1 MKTEKNI
8 FNDEIDLITL
18 VAVLFDNFNFI
29 ISVFFASLLV
39 VIIYYFSSTNLY
51 QSDSLLEIKSENSSF
66 LPESLTKGINSGIS
80 GENSLQAEIEIY
92 RSNNTIVDA
101 IENLKK
107 ADIFDDSNI
116 PSPGE
121 VKSNLSVS
129 STKSSKSL
137 INISYVSDNPELS
150 EKLLNLLN
158 EEFISDRKNF
168 IKQSSSAGK
177 QFIRQEIPRIKILL
191 KEAEDNLNS
200 FRISTN
206 VPDVIF
212 DTNNQ
217 SNKLDRLRNRVN
229 EIEFKELELK
239 EFYKENHP
247 IYLTLTKQKKLVLN
261 QIGEIENNLPNIPTT
276 QRTVENFKR
285 EVEIYSNVLRE
296 LSSQELSLGMTEASS
311 LSNVRIINE
320 ATGAYKISPKSII
333 LLFSVVFSLVAYLI
347 LLLIHFLGDKISNFD
362 ALSDFV
368 GKENI
373 IGELPDISDKNDKIT
388 LDIAD
393 ELMNK
398 TIYEI
403 THSKIKG
410 NSIAIVSSIKGAG
423 KTELSERIY
432 EKMKSRYKVCLLD
445 LDYRKTKATD
455 EDEDEDENEKVFT
468 IDEFFSKQ
476 DTFFSE
482 ARSMRIP
489 PFEEISL
496 PDFFTSEKFIEFM
509 NIIKEEFDFVI
520 CDTPPWKLFVDS
532 KIISEHFDKLI
543 YVVCNKLSSFKDINL
558 FLKEIGSKK
567 TVQFFYNR
575 FNLYFNFLWLK
586 YQYPYYSKNYY
597 YEYTSYGQFKK
608 NLNLLSFLVESAT
621 KLKNILSIWVKSIFN
636 LLKRP

>member
-18 VAVLFDNFNFI
+18 LAVLFDNFNLI
-29 ISVFFASLLV
+29 ISIFFASLLI

-51 QSDSLLEIKSENSSF
+51 QSDSLIEIKSENSTF

-80 GENSLQAEIEIY
+80 SGNSLQAEIEIY
-92 RSNNTIVDA
+92 RSNNTVADA

-158 EEFISDRKNF
+158 EEFISDRRNF

-177 QFIRQEIPRIKILL
+177 QFISQEIPRIKTLL

-200 FRISTN
+200 FRVSTN

-217 SNKLDRLRNRVN
+217 GNKLERLRNRVN

-247 IYLTLTKQKKLVLN
+247 IYLTLTQQKKLVLN
-261 QIGEIENNLPNIPTT
+261 QIGEIENNLPNVPTT
-276 QRTVENFKR
+276 QRTLENFKR

-320 ATGAYKISPKSII
+320 ATGAYKISPQIII
-333 LLFSVVFSLVAYLI
+333 LLFSVVVSLVAYLV
-347 LLLIHFLGDKISNFD
+347 LLLIHFLGDKVSNFD

-373 IGELPDISDKNDKIT
+373 IGELPDISGKNDKIT

-410 NSIAIVSSIKGAG
+410 NSIAIVSSVKAAG

-445 LDYRKTKATD
+445 LDYRKTKGKDQD
-455 EDEDEDENEKVFT
+455 EDEKTLTLDD
-468 IDEFFSKQ
+468 ILSKK

-482 ARSMRIP
+482 SSSMRIP
-489 PFEEISL
+489 PFKEVSL
-496 PDFFTSEKFIEFM
+496 PDFFTSEGFIEL
-509 NIIKEEFDFVI
+509 ITLVKKEFDFVI
-520 CDTPPWKLFVDS
+520 CDTPPWKLFVDA
-532 KIISEHFDKLI
+532 KIISEYFDKHI
-543 YVVCNKLSSFKDINL
+543 YVVCNKVSSFKDINI
-558 FLKEIGSKK
+558 FLKEVSSKN

-597 YEYTSYGQFKK
+597 YEYSSYGQLKK
-608 NLNLLSFLVESAT
+608 NLNLMSFLVESAT
-621 KLKNILSIWVKSIFN
+621 KLRNILSKWVKSILN
-636 LLKRP
+636 RLKRP

>member
-1 MKTEKNI
+1 MKTEKNS

-18 VAVLFDNFNFI
+18 LAVLFDNFNLI

-80 GENSLQAEIEIY
+80 SGNSLQAEIEIY
-92 RSNNTIVDA
+92 RSNNTVADA

-107 ADIFDDSNI
+107 VDIFDDSDI

-121 VKSNLSVS
+121 VKSNLFVS
-129 STKSSKSL
+129 SSKSSKSL

-158 EEFISDRKNF
+158 EEFILDRKNF

-200 FRISTN
+200 FRVSTN

-217 SNKLDRLRNRVN
+217 GNKLERLRNRVN

-247 IYLTLTKQKKLVLN
+247 IYLTLTQQKKLVLN

-276 QRTVENFKR
+276 QRTLENFKR

-320 ATGAYKISPKSII
+320 ATGAYKISPNSII
-333 LLFSVVFSLVAYLI
+333 LFLSIVISLVAYLI
-347 LLLIHFLGDKISNFD
+347 LILIYLLGDKVSNFD

-373 IGELPDISDKNDKIT
+373 IGELPNILDKNDKIT

-398 TIYEI
+398 TIYQI

-410 NSIAIVSSIKGAG
+410 NSIAIVSSVKGAG
-423 KTELSERIY
+423 KTELCERIY
-432 EKMKSRYKVCLLD
+432 QKMKSRYKVCLLD
-445 LDYRKTKATD
+445 LDFRKTKTKVKD
-455 EDEDEDENEKVFT
+455 EDKNVFT
-468 IDEFFSKQ
+468 IDEFLTKKE
-476 DTFFSE
+476 TFFSE
-482 ARSMRIP
+482 AGSIRVIP
-489 PFEEISL
+489 DIEVSL
-496 PDFFTSEKFIEFM
+496 PDFFTSENFIELINRF
-509 NIIKEEFDFVI
+509 KKEFDFVI
-520 CDTPPWKLFVDS
+520 CDTPPWKLFVDA
-532 KIISEHFDKLI
+532 KIISEYFDKHI

-558 FLKEIGSKK
+558 FLKEISSKN
-567 TVQFFYNR
+567 TVQYFYNK

-586 YQYPYYSKNYY
+586 YQYPYYSNNYY
-597 YEYTSYGQFKK
+597 YEYSSYGQLKK
-608 NLNLLSFLVESAT
+608 NLNLISFLVESAT
-621 KLKNILSIWVKSIFN
+621 KLKNILSLWVKSILN
-636 LLKRP
+636 RLKRP